1 MQGKDTSS
9 TTGTEK
15 QGDDAT
21 GQAASGASGNAGTPG
36 SSAVSAALNQGSAS

>member
-21 GQAASGASGNAGTPG
+21 GQGASGATGNAGTVG
-36 SSAVSAALNQGSAS
+36 SSAASAALNQGSTS